1 MGISENAA
9 YIKGLFDGYE
19 IDKTTKEG
27 KIISEM
33 LTLLADMADK
43 INALEADNKELHEYV
58 EELDHDLGEGEDFR
72 VVSFFS
78 WEESEDGGRYDGAF
92 ATSFEVADVKR
103 ALVVAAWG
111 RRRWNIETGFRV
123 EKHGGFGLEHTF
135 CNDDTAG
142 RNYHV
147 LMQIA
152 YALWQVFDT
161 GVLSRLSEGCRKPTQ
176 EMWAKLLFLALLVI
190 GLASVPRVEAGKFR
204 MRRFHIVA

>member
-1 MGISENAA
+1 MDATRNARA
-9 YIKGLFDGYE
+9 YSQTVFELSGQPYDPDDPELH
-19 IDKTTKEG
+19 TACSQTCRN
-27 KIISEM
+27 
-33 LTLLADMADK
+33 LLA
-43 INALEADNKELHEYV
+43 
-58 EELDHDLGEGEDFR
+58 G
-72 VVSFFS
+72 VS
-78 WEESEDGGRYDGAF
+78 
-92 ATSFEVADVKR
+92 TVAWVKAKR
-103 ALVVAAWG
+103 ALEVVAWG
-111 RRRWNIETGFRV
+111 RRRWNIEGGFRV

-142 RNYHV
+142 RNCHV

-161 GVLSRLSEGCRKPTQ
+161 GVLSLLSDGCRKPTQ